1 MWILFSLTAATSQ
14 IIRNLYSKKI
24 LGELSPITVALS
36 RFIFALPVVLLLYV
50 IIGHAQG
57 YAKIINNSF
66 FIWCC
71 FMGISQIL
79 ATYFR
84 VSLFKFKSFAVSI
97 TIVQVDTIIV
107 AIIGILFLKEYL
119 NFYSWLGILLA
130 TTGLVLASLSKNSI
144 NWEGIKKALFTKATI
159 IALLT
164 GLFLALAAIFA
175 KKATKTIEAQHMV
188 KSLFTLT
195 FILLYEIIIL
205 VPITYKLEPDNLKKI
220 FLRPKRPWIIGICS
234 GIGSFCWITAYSLTN
249 VAYVRVVG
257 QSEFIL
263 ASLISLYYFKEKLYK
278 VEIIGIFLVSIGTLT
293 LMFLNN

>member
-24 LGELSPITVALS
+24 LGELSPIVVALS
-36 RFIFALPVVLLLYV
+36 RFVFALPVVLLLYFF
-50 IIGHAQG
+50 IGAAQG
-57 YAKIINNSF
+57 YAKIIDYTF
-66 FIWCC
+66 LLWCC
-71 FMGISQIL
+71 LMGISQIL

-84 VSLFKFKSFAVSI
+84 VSLFKYKSFAVSV

-107 AIIGILFLKEYL
+107 AIIGIIFLKEYL
-119 NFYSWLGILLA
+119 NFYSWLGIVLA
-130 TTGLVLASLSKNSI
+130 TSGLILASLSKNSI
-144 NWEGIKKALFTKATI
+144 NFEGIKKALFTKATL

-175 KKATKTIEAQHMV
+175 KKATNVIDAPHMV

-195 FILLYEIIIL
+195 FILLFEIVIL
-205 VPITYKLEPDNLKKI
+205 LPITYKLEPENLKKL
-220 FLRPKRPWIIGICS
+220 FQKPRKPAIIGFCS

-278 VEIIGIFLVSIGTLT
+278 VEIIGIFLVSAGTLT
-293 LMFLNN
+293 LMFFK